1 MKLPAKGGTV
11 ASIRALALADLALA
25 LLGAYVLLDEL
36 GTRGFADTIAEV
48 GPSTTW
54 VAVTGL
60 WIAPVLTVAWLGAG
74 LFRLDRVAWV
84 GQIAAG
90 LVVPVVCVLFAVV
103 GLAEGSWGPI
113 LGGLAA
119 FFALS
124 LVLLAR
130 RAARWSFGIGPDAV
144 LAEIHTRGEISVA
157 ELAKRFSVRP
167 EVVETLLAQTIA
179 RGVFLGGWDRSK
191 GTVYSVAT
199 LLSREALRRCPRC
212 GGAVE
217 SVAHVARCPYCATE
231 FGELRGLEHPIPSP
245 IGIELLTALD
255 RVFAYVATFLAITW
269 ISTFLEARIRPVGE
283 GATLWWIFGGL
294 PVTLAL
300 FAIAV
305 GRRLQAGRRSG
316 WIGQQIAFPLA
327 IPYLRRRRVRALF
340 ASGLAR
346 VQELLAKEGAVPF
359 DALARALGVPP
370 RHVEEI
376 AVHLTATRTLD
387 TVIDWQT
394 DRLVARGSLDVDGR
408 ERCRSCGAPLRLGGS
423 CAFCGTN
430 QTRPRSPLPPPVLPT
445 DGWRLARFVTWGA
458 AIWLPFVA
466 MAVRPVAPSTPTAE
480 ATERP
485 LVTETPS
492 DVALVPVGDDYDPT
506 RQEIGWVGG
515 GVSALAF
522 DPSGRLFSGEQN
534 GLFVWDRGRRT
545 RRTPAEA
552 SLGGVRWIAFDAA
565 NDRFYFRPYHA
576 AIVRGGL
583 RDLRIASRLDSRRL
597 EREIATDDGSLYAAP
612 ISVTTLDA
620 SGRLLLLSGGRALHV
635 HDLTTGERL
644 LEIPEEEIA
653 RGGPVVS
660 AGSTA
665 DGPFELADA
674 TIDRSGSFV
683 AYFAREATDAPGGLF
698 ATRRERLQVWDVA
711 TRAPRRRW
719 ILELSST
726 DAALLVNDR
735 GRLHFAP
742 DPRFLVTLSASELR
756 YWDLEQSR
764 ATRVTDVRVAGPI
777 AFSGDGRLL
786 AVAHHPS
793 PQSASVGVLVFE
805 IDAGTLRSLGNVVTH
820 DAEVSALAFDPTAEV
835 LASGDVKGQVRFTT
849 LRPFRH
855 LPE

>member
-11 ASIRALALADLALA
+11 ASIRALALADLVLA
-25 LLGAYVLLDEL
+25 LLGVYVLLDEL

-90 LVVPVVCVLFAVV
+90 LVVPVVCVLFAAG
-103 GLAEGSWGPI
+103 GLAEGAWGPI

-144 LAEIHTRGEISVA
+144 LAEIHTRGETSVT

-179 RGVFLGGWDRSK
+179 RGVFLGGWDRSTGK
-191 GTVYSVAT
+191 IYSVAT

-245 IGIELLTALD
+245 IGIELLAALD
-255 RVFAYVATFLAITW
+255 RVFAYVATFLAVTW
-269 ISTFLEARIRPVGE
+269 ISTFLEARVRPVGE

-294 PVTLAL
+294 PVALAL
-300 FAIAV
+300 FAIAI
-305 GRRLQAGRRSG
+305 GRRLQVGRRSG
-316 WIGQQIAFPLA
+316 WIGQQLAFPLA
-327 IPYLRRRRVRALF
+327 IPYLRRPRVRALF
-340 ASGLAR
+340 ASGLER
-346 VQELLAKEGAVPF
+346 VRERLTKEGEVPF

-394 DRLVARGSLDVDGR
+394 ERLIARGSLEVDGR

-430 QTRPRSPLPPPVLPT
+430 QARPRSPLPPPLLPT

-458 AIWLPFVA
+458 AVWLPFVA
-466 MAVRPVAPSTPTAE
+466 IAVRPVAPSTPSAE
-480 ATERP
+480 VTERP
-485 LVTETPS
+485 RVTETAA
-492 DVALVPVGDDYDPT
+492 DVALVPVGGEYDPA

-515 GVSALAF
+515 DVGALAF

-534 GLFVWDRGRRT
+534 GLFAWDRGRRVQ
-545 RRTPAEA
+545 RTPAEA
-552 SLGGVRWIAFDAA
+552 SLAGVRWIAFDAA

-576 AIVRGGL
+576 AIVRGHL
-583 RDLRIASRLDSRRL
+583 RDLRLDSRLGFDRL
-597 EREIATDDGSLYAAP
+597 EREITADDGSSHVTP

-653 RGGPVVS
+653 R
-660 AGSTA
+660 

-674 TIDRSGSFV
+674 TIDRSGAFV
-683 AYFAREATDAPGGLF
+683 AYLAREATNAPGGLF

-711 TRAPRRRW
+711 TRARHRRW
-719 ILELSST
+719 ILEISST
-726 DAALLVNDR
+726 DAALLVGAK

-742 DPRFLVTLSASELR
+742 PSAADPADRAVPRFLVTLSSSELR

-777 AFSGDGRLL
+777 AFSADGRWL

-793 PQSASVGVLVFE
+793 SQSASVGVLVFE
-805 IDAGTLRSLGNVVTH
+805 VGGGTLRSLGNVVTH
-820 DAEVSALAFDPTAEV
+820 DAEISALAFDPTAEV
-835 LASGDVKGQVRFTT
+835 LVSGDVGGEVRFTT
-849 LRPFRH
+849 LRPFR
-855 LPE
+855 EAQE